1 MRPLI
6 VKNRPTM
13 SEERDRRFKDFQ
25 TLKDTIQVSERL
37 LNSAHGKKYFI
48 RTYGCQA
55 NVRDE
60 ETMAGLLAL
69 AGFAKASDENE
80 ADLVIVNTCAV
91 RENAEDKVFGEIGL
105 LKSLKEKRPSM
116 IVAVAGCMIQ
126 QAHVVEAIEKKYKYI
141 DLVFGTHNIHE
152 LLDML
157 DEVLATHTRLIDV
170 RSRSEVVPENLPSVR
185 TERFKAFVNIMYGC
199 DKFCTY
205 CIVPYTRGK
214 ERSRKSEDILNECRD
229 LVNQGYQEITL
240 LGQNVNAYGKDLK
253 DGSSFALLLENV
265 AQTGIP
271 RVRFMTSHPWDF
283 SDAMIDVIAQHPN
296 IMPAIHLPV
305 QSGND
310 LILRNMGRRYT
321 SASYKELVAKMRQRI
336 PDLALTTDIIV
347 GFPNE
352 TEEQFMDTVE
362 MVRHVGY
369 DGCFTFI
376 YSPRVGTPAANMED
390 NVSSEDKHR
399 RFSILLKAV
408 EAEAVKRADAL
419 VGKTVSVLVDGASK
433 KNEEVLSGYAENG
446 KLIHF
451 QGPEELIGKIVK
463 VHIHESHLYSM
474 IGEWVHE

>member
-1 MRPLI
+1 MRPI
-6 VKNRPTM
+6 VIKNRPIM
-13 SEERDRRFKDFQ
+13 SEERDRRFKDFE
-25 TLKDTIQVSERL
+25 TLRSEVRVSERL
-37 LNSAHGKKYFI
+37 LKAAHGKKYYI

-60 ETMAGLLAL
+60 ETMAGLLAM
-69 AGFAKASDENE
+69 AGFSKAEDENQ

-105 LKSLKEKRPSM
+105 LKSLKEKRPDM

-126 QAHVVEAIEKKYKYI
+126 QAHVVEAIEKKYKSI

-214 ERSRKSEDILNECRD
+214 ERSRQSADILKECAD
-229 LVNQGYQEITL
+229 LVQAGYQEITL

-253 DGSSFALLLENV
+253 DGSSFASLLENV
-265 AQTGIP
+265 AKLGIP
-271 RVRFMTSHPWDF
+271 RLRFMTSHPWDF
-283 SDAMIDVIAQHPN
+283 SDAMIDVIGQYPN

-321 SASYKELVAKMRQRI
+321 SASYKDLVDKMKAKI
-336 PDLALTTDIIV
+336 PGLALTTDIIV
-347 GFPNE
+347 GFPGE

-362 MVRHVGY
+362 MVRYVGY

-376 YSPRVGTPAANMED
+376 YSPRVGTPAAKMED
-390 NVSSEDKHR
+390 NVTDEEKHR
-399 RFSILLKAV
+399 RFSLLLKTV
-408 EAEAVKRADAL
+408 EAEAEKRADAM
-419 VGKTVSVLVDGASK
+419 VGKTVSVLVDGTSK
-433 KNEEVLSGYAENG
+433 KNDSVLSGYAENG

-451 QGPEELIGKIVK
+451 QGSEDLVGKIVK
-463 VHIHESHLYSM
+463 VHILESHLYSM
-474 IGEWVHE
+474 MGEIVHD